1 MFNSSATR
9 LYGAL
14 VLAMVVSAATPA
26 FAQFEPRRLE
36 DPATGEKF
44 IVEGSAGFWN
54 PVSTMVFSSAALGI
68 QGTDIDLKGDLGLTD
83 RRFGEL
89 HLVFRPAKK
98 HKLRLQYIPIKFH
111 QEDHQIARE
120 IVFNGQRYVT
130 QVPVNWMFDWK
141 AYRFGYE
148 YDVYTHS
155 RGFGG
160 VILDV
165 KYTDVYASL
174 KTPFQSEPEFVHPR
188 GPVPAIGG
196 IGRFYIVPN
205 ISITGEL
212 TGITIPDGVAKELG
226 ADAHYFDLDIY
237 GTLNFTNNLGAQI
250 GYRSFDVGVA
260 VREDDGPTSTGSF
273 LLRGLYFG
281 IVARY

>member
-1 MFNSSATR
+1 MFNSSAIR

-14 VLAMVVSAATPA
+14 VAAILFTAAPA
-26 FAQFEPRRLE
+26 TAQFEPRRLE

-44 IVEGSAGFWN
+44 IVEGAAGFWN

-89 HLVFRPAKK
+89 HLVLRPATK
-98 HKLRLQYIPIKFH
+98 HKLRFQYIPIKF
-111 QEDHQIARE
+111 QKEGHQISRE
-120 IVFNGQRYVT
+120 ITFNGQRYT
-130 QVPVNWMFDWK
+130 LNTPVNWLFNWK

-148 YDVYTHS
+148 YDVFTRS

-160 VILDV
+160 IVLDV
-165 KYTDVYASL
+165 KYTDVYAQL
-174 KTPFQSEPEFVHPR
+174 QTPFQSKPEFVHPR

-196 IGRFYIVPN
+196 IGRYYIVPN

-212 TGITIPDGVAKELG
+212 TGISIPDSFAKELG

-237 GTLNFTNNLGAQI
+237 GTLNFTNNLGVQV
-250 GYRSFDVGVA
+250 GYRSFDVGVT
-260 VREDDGPTSTGSF
+260 VTEDDGPTSAGTF
-273 LLRGLYFG
+273 LLKGLYFG
-281 IVARY
+281 VVARY